1 MLGLESM
8 GARMMRLAQQELLLG
23 MPLSLDET
31 EARIDAVS
39 ARDVKKVAQELFQR
53 QRLSLVAIGPIEKD
67 FYTAENLCNDSF

>member
-8 GARMMRLAQQELLLG
+8 GSRMMRLAQQELLLG

-39 ARDVKKVAQELFQR
+39 AREVKKVAQELFQR

-67 FYTAENLCNDSF
+67 FYTVEDLCDDS